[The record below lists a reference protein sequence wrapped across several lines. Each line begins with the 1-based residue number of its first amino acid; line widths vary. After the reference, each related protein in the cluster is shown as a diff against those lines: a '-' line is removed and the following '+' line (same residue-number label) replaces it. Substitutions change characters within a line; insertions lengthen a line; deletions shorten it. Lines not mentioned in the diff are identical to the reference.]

1 MKPINE
7 IMLRLSAIFI
17 LILLPLFNP
26 SGIGDTLLIV
36 LCGICLGCFMVD
48 FLIAFK
54 EWWNE

>member
-7 IMLRLSAIFI
+7 IMFRLSAIVIF
-17 LILLPLFNP
+17 ILLPIVNP

-36 LCGICLGCFMVD
+36 LCGIGLGCFMVD